1 MAKIT
6 CNTMVHGYKKA
17 VGIAIAM
24 STLLMEGALYPSF
37 TQGTAATFITWF
49 RANILESGWM
59 VAVAVIALASGAV
72 GMFLGEAKGMKIA
85 LGILIALATAFLGAD
100 QIISL
105 VTAKL

>member
-6 CNTMVHGYKKA
+6 CKAMKHGYKSAAGA
-17 VGIAIAM
+17 VLAL
-24 STLLMEGALYPSF
+24 STMFMEGALYPSF

-59 VAVAVIALASGAV
+59 VAVAILALASGAV

-85 LGILIALATAFLGAD
+85 LGILVALATAFLGAD

>member
-1 MAKIT
+1 MAKNISKT
-6 CNTMVHGYKKA
+6 LAQGYKGA
-17 VGIAIAM
+17 LGVTIAM

-37 TQGTAATFITWF
+37 TQGAAATFITWF

-59 VAVAVIALASGAV
+59 VAVATVALASGAI

-85 LGILIALATAFLGAD
+85 LGLLIALATAFLGAD